1 MSFKLDTTRRY
12 VVTNLS
18 FDGKTIQNI
27 AVKEAFAIFIFKV
40 GQFPTLSRQIF
51 IQNQRGRDVFQSC
64 TTKYGNKLVFDLQL
78 LT

>member
-27 AVKEAFAIFIFKV
+27 AVKEAFALFIFKV
-40 GQFPTLSRQIF
+40 GQFPSSDKYLFKIK
-51 IQNQRGRDVFQSC
+51 GVE
-64 TTKYGNKLVFDLQL
+64 TTFSVLHY
-78 LT
+78 

>member
-27 AVKEAFAIFIFKV
+27 AVKEAFGFIYFQSRPISFV
-40 GQFPTLSRQIF
+40 RQIF
-51 IQNQRGRDVFQSC
+51 IQNQRGRDDFFS
-64 TTKYGNKLVFDLQL
+64 LAL
-78 LT
+78 LNMATN

>member
-27 AVKEAFAIFIFKV
+27 AVKEAFALFIFKV
-40 GQFPTLSRQIF
+40 GQFPASLSRQIF
-51 IQNQRGRDVFQSC
+51 IQNQRGRDDFFS
-64 TTKYGNKLVFDLQL
+64 LAL
-78 LT
+78 LNMATN